1 MCGVQARFRE
11 EGFLVSDGG
20 MPPASEDRMAAAW
33 AQHSAAVLAYAA
45 RRTPVAE
52 DAADVLAETYLIA

>member
-1 MCGVQARFRE
+1 
-11 EGFLVSDGG
+11 

-52 DAADVLAETYLIA
+52 DAADVLAEAYLIA